1 MLTAVKL
8 IFDTFGANVFVP
20 VILFFIA
27 LILKVKKQKAFLSAL
42 YAGVG
47 LTGFTLLLNSYTPI
61 ISKVIKKMVSDTG
74 VNLPVFD
81 IGWQGASL
89 VAYSTQAGMIFLVVA
104 FILQT
109 VLFLV
114 RWTDVFQPSDL
125 WNNYSYMVWGSMCFY
140 VVSTELGC

>member
-27 LILKVKKQKAFLSAL
+27 LILKVKNKSLLSAL

-61 ISKVIKKMVSDTG
+61 ISKVIK
-74 VNLPVFD
+74 
-81 IGWQGASL
+81 
-89 VAYSTQAGMIFLVVA
+89 
-104 FILQT
+104 
-109 VLFLV
+109 
-114 RWTDVFQPSDL
+114 RW
-125 WNNYSYMVWGSMCFY
+125 
-140 VVSTELGC
+140 